1 VKAVQELS
9 KTTDSLKTKTT
20 NQDSIN
26 TVLAKK
32 DSINAAAV
40 QVLQNKNNQLDS
52 VNTSLQNQIN
62 QLMTTINA
70 CCTAT
75 HTTKSMQQNS
85 DTQTA
90 ANQTDVDLS
99 NKNIVVLD
107 QNVPN
112 PFAEQTVINYFL
124 PDGFTRAEIIFVDQS
139 GKLIKT
145 VELTEKGKGT
155 LNVFA
160 SDL

>member
-1 VKAVQELS
+1 
-9 KTTDSLKTKTT
+9 
-20 NQDSIN
+20 
-26 TVLAKK
+26 
-32 DSINAAAV
+32 
-40 QVLQNKNNQLDS
+40 
-52 VNTSLQNQIN
+52 
-62 QLMTTINA
+62 
-70 CCTAT
+70 
-75 HTTKSMQQNS
+75 MQQNS

-160 SDL
+160 SDLSNGIYTYSLIVDGQTMETKKMMKSK